1 MTHSGW
7 QVASGHDE
15 TTKAAAEILNE
26 GGNAFDALIAAAWTA
41 CVAEPIFC
49 SPGGGGHALLRRV
62 GHAPQLLDCFTQ
74 TPLRKRRDRIDFYPI
89 YGNFGTDLQEFHV
102 GMGAAAVP
110 GMVAGMQALQQRYAT
125 IPMTRLAEPAI
136 RLARDGVV
144 LNRTQSG
151 ALAIL
156 EPIVRA
162 NPASAQMF
170 GLEQADSEL
179 PEADHRVQ
187 NPDLADFIERI
198 ADQGAE
204 PFYRGEIAA
213 LISEL
218 SFDQGGHIQYS
229 DLARYRVHFRRPMQ
243 WKLDRWQVWS
253 NPPPAFGGL
262 MVALMTRSLERR
274 LPDTAFFGSDTH
286 LQALLDAMRES
297 EADRKQLEQPECLRS
312 DRLLMQTYHKLND
325 PTVIARKGTTHIS
338 IRDGLGNLAGMTL
351 SNGEGCGQIVPGCG
365 FMLNNMLGEQDLNRL
380 GFHHWPENR
389 RMASM
394 MAPTLLSPS
403 SRNIEQSILL
413 GSGGANRIRTA
424 IAQVICNIQH
434 FEMSLEQ
441 AIDAPRLH
449 LEDDRLA
456 IELDPKAWPASISDW
471 LQQEPTDC
479 VRWPDRSLYFGGVNA
494 VSNHQA
500 AADPRRDGA
509 SLSEIRR

>member
-1 MTHSGW
+1 MNQSGW
-7 QVASGHDE
+7 QVASGHDQ
-15 TTKAAAEILNE
+15 TTRAAAEILNE

-62 GHAPQLLDCFTQ
+62 GYAPQLLDCFVQ
-74 TPLRKRRDRIDFYPI
+74 TPLRKRRDRVDFYPI
-89 YGNFGTDLQEFHV
+89 YGNFGTDHQEFHV

-125 IPMTRLAEPAI
+125 MPMTRLAEPAV
-136 RLARDGVV
+136 RLAREGVV
-144 LNRTQSG
+144 LNRTQSE

-156 EPIVRA
+156 EPIVRT
-162 NPASAQMF
+162 NTASARIF
-170 GLEQADSEL
+170 GLEQTDSKL
-179 PEADHRVQ
+179 PEAAHRVR
-187 NPDLADFIERI
+187 NPDLAGFIERI

-204 PFYRGEIAA
+204 PFYHGEIAA
-213 LISEL
+213 LMSDL
-218 SFDQGGHIQYS
+218 SFEHGGHIQQH

-243 WKLDRWQVWS
+243 WKLGRWRVWS

-274 LPDTAFFGSDTH
+274 LPETARFGSDAH

-325 PTVIARKGTTHIS
+325 PIVIARKGTTHIS
-338 IRDGLGNLAGMTL
+338 IRDGHGNLAGMTL
-351 SNGEGCGQIVPGCG
+351 SNGEGCGQVVPGCG

-403 SRNIEQSILL
+403 SRGIERSILL

-434 FEMSLEQ
+434 FEMSLAQ
-441 AIDAPRLH
+441 AIDAPRMH

-456 IELDPKAWPASISDW
+456 IELDPQAWPPSTSNW
-471 LQQEPTDC
+471 LDLEPTDC
-479 VRWPDRSLYFGGVNA
+479 LRWPDRSLYFGGVNA
-494 VSNHQA
+494 VSNHQS
-500 AADPRRDGA
+500 AADPRRNGA
-509 SLSEIRR
+509 SLSQTDA